1 MCCNSRPVFNGH
13 PDGGTFGIGS
23 FRTPLDF
30 VFYFSIVNSVFA
42 VLGFAGV
49 INGQRELVT
58 GFFVYNAVQ
67 MVRCPPQVNCAVPA
81 SPTRCS
87 YVRAFPARMQYV
99 VMFCCRRL
107 SPLPTSWVRK
117 HGILRTLALLSSAS
131 CCAAGREL

>member
-1 MCCNSRPVFNGH
+1 MVQCNLTPSSGRA
-13 PDGGTFGIGS
+13 DGGTFGIGS

-67 MVRCPPQVNCAVPA
+67 MVRPCLFTLRRHTHRQ
-81 SPTRCS
+81 RL
-87 YVRAFPARMQYV
+87 AR
-99 VMFCCRRL
+99 
-107 SPLPTSWVRK
+107 
-117 HGILRTLALLSSAS
+117 
-131 CCAAGREL
+131 